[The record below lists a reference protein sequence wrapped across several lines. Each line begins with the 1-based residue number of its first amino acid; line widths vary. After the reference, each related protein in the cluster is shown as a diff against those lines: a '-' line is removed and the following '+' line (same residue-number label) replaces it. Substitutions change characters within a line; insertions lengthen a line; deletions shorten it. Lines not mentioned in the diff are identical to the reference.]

1 MAQSLAQSFLR
12 AMTKLMQKAIE
23 RLTALPE
30 KDQDAVATFILN
42 NVPTEK
48 AQVNLFQENQDN
60 TSEEKFEALT
70 DQLANVFAASLP
82 SNVPPLSDYA
92 VSRAGIYEDHP

>member
-1 MAQSLAQSFLR
+1 
-12 AMTKLMQKAIE
+12 MTKLMKKAIE

-30 KDQDAVATFILN
+30 QDQDAVATFILN
-42 NVPTEK
+42 HVTPEE
-48 AQVNLFQENQDN
+48 AQATVSQELQDH
-60 TSEEKFEALT
+60 TAEADYEALT
-70 DQLANVFAASLP
+70 EQLADVVATSLA